1 MQRPI
6 TENYKLI
13 QLQDLSPLL
22 PEELAEKDFI
32 EFFQNTDSSWRPYRA
47 GLPWIKDK
55 TSGKKL
61 LSLVSRLDTVG
72 ADENCIAYI
81 TAESGAGGTTCA
93 HALGW
98 ELASKGYPVLVAKQ
112 FPFIPD
118 ALSISNFLTRAHQA
132 FSADHGE
139 ESEPIGI
146 ESSKGSGSKNMKHL
160 GS

>member
-32 EFFQNTDSSWRPYRA
+32 EFFKIQTLHGDRTEPVYR
-47 GLPWIKDK
+47 GSRIKLQE
-55 TSGKKL
+55 KL

-118 ALSISNFLTRAHQA
+118 ALSISNF
-132 FSADHGE
+132 
-139 ESEPIGI
+139 
-146 ESSKGSGSKNMKHL
+146 
-160 GS
+160 

>member
-1 MQRPI
+1 
-6 TENYKLI
+6 
-13 QLQDLSPLL
+13 
-22 PEELAEKDFI
+22 
-32 EFFQNTDSSWRPYRA
+32 
-47 GLPWIKDK
+47 
-55 TSGKKL
+55 
-61 LSLVSRLDTVG
+61 
-72 ADENCIAYI
+72 
-81 TAESGAGGTTCA
+81 A

-146 ESSKGSGSKNMKHL
+146 ESSKGSGSKKYETPWIIIFDVIHWQGRDGELLRFNQELIKSGRPVCTL
-160 GS
+160 IVSSP